1 MKFEFDFVI
10 TAWMRNVIIDAP
22 TVEEAKEKLLG
33 MRLED
38 LVDLTI
44 FDGAT
49 ISDSSIS
56 DLDTTV
62 LEATYKVEVSNIHY
76 ELDDDNYISD
86 DKLEKL
92 SAPREYIFSD
102 VEDEYDLYDLIEERL
117 IDEAGLNVEDFDFKI
132 LEKY

>member
-10 TAWMRNVIIDAP
+10 TTWMRNVIIDAP

-56 DLDTTV
+56 DLDATV
-62 LEATYKVEVSNIHY
+62 LEATYKVKVSNIHY
-76 ELDDDNYISD
+76 ELDDDNYVSD